1 MNTNYAA
8 PSDLGRIQGVALGIG
23 LLGIVAWVIGLT
35 LSGNAREIFFH
46 SYLVAY
52 VFWAGIALGCLGML
66 MIQYLGGATWG
77 LIIRRPLE
85 SGSHTLILMAILFIP
100 VAVGLGNIYEWMH
113 RESITDEKLRAM
125 LDHKSLWLNPKFFI
139 VRTAIYFAVWLV
151 LMLVLRKRSHKLDE
165 TGDPALIQSAQD
177 WSGPGFLLYAIA
189 CTFAAIDWVMSLDA
203 EWFSTIFG
211 MLLIV
216 GQGVAAIAFIISICV
231 ILSRREPMNHV
242 LKPKHFH
249 DLGKL
254 LLALVMVWAYFSF
267 SQLLIMWSGNLPE
280 EIPWYIERFKGTW
293 GYLGIAL
300 ILGHFFLPFVLLLSR
315 DLKRNGRRLVFV
327 AWLVIIMR
335 FIDLLWLIVPEFEHG
350 HPGHLKDYLIY
361 IASTVGMGGLW
372 LGWFFWQLRS
382 KALVPYNDPLLPEAL
397 AAGGGH

>member
-1 MNTNYAA
+1 
-8 PSDLGRIQGVALGIG
+8 
-23 LLGIVAWVIGLT
+23 
-35 LSGNAREIFFH
+35 
-46 SYLVAY
+46 
-52 VFWAGIALGCLGML
+52 
-66 MIQYLGGATWG
+66 
-77 LIIRRPLE
+77 
-85 SGSHTLILMAILFIP
+85 
-100 VAVGLGNIYEWMH
+100 
-113 RESITDEKLRAM
+113 
-125 LDHKSLWLNPKFFI
+125 
-139 VRTAIYFAVWLV
+139 
-151 LMLVLRKRSHKLDE
+151 
-165 TGDPALIQSAQD
+165 
-177 WSGPGFLLYAIA
+177 
-189 CTFAAIDWVMSLDA
+189 
-203 EWFSTIFG
+203 
-211 MLLIV
+211 
-216 GQGVAAIAFIISICV
+216 
-231 ILSRREPMNHV
+231 
-242 LKPKHFH
+242 
-249 DLGKL
+249 
-254 LLALVMVWAYFSF
+254 
-267 SQLLIMWSGNLPE
+267 MWSGNLPE